1 MRLSA
6 VVSFLI
12 LSSFEP
18 LMAQNSYLRLG
29 KQAYLNADY
38 KEAVSKLEKANSID
52 STNANALYML
62 GYSYYHSDNYPKSIS
77 AFTKYLNISPADGW
91 AYYYRGRAKMYVG
104 KDLQLQPTEREKYF
118 VGAILDL
125 TKAISINPGDT
136 KITSFYQTRAI
147 AYRDYGI
154 FKLQANL
161 RGTYDKIRGID
172 ALKASI
178 ADLEKILAADPN
190 RSDIA
195 TQLDLSK
202 EKLASAL
209 GHR

>member
-29 KQAYLNADY
+29 KQAFYNADY
-38 KEAVSKLEKANSID
+38 KEAVAKLEKAYFID

-77 AFTKYLNISPADGW
+77 AFTKYLALTPTDGW
-91 AYYYRGRAKMYVG
+91 AYYFRGRAKSYMA
-104 KDLQLQPTEREKYF
+104 KDLQLLPSEREKYLF
-118 VGAILDL
+118 GAIFDL
-125 TKAISINPGDT
+125 
-136 KITSFYQTRAI
+136 TRAI
-147 AYRDYGI
+147 AINPNDAKINSFYQNRGIIYREYGI

-161 RGTYDKIRGID
+161 KTYDKIKGINS
-172 ALKASI
+172 LKLSI
-178 ADLEKILAADPN
+178 ADLEKILATDPN
-190 RSDIA
+190 RNDIA
-195 TQLDLSK
+195 TQLDISK

>member
-18 LMAQNSYLRLG
+18 VMAQNSYARLG
-29 KQAYLNADY
+29 KQAFMDADY
-38 KEAVSKLEKANSID
+38 KRAVIQLERACFID

-62 GYSYYHSDNYPKSIS
+62 GYSYYHSDNYPKSIA
-77 AFTKYLNISPADGW
+77 AFTKYLALTPTDGW
-91 AYYYRGRAKMYVG
+91 AYYFRGRAKTYVG
-104 KDLQLQPTEREKYF
+104 KDLQLVATEREKHLL
-118 VGAILDL
+118 GAIWDL
-125 TKAISINPGDT
+125 NRAININPNEA
-136 KITSFYQTRAI
+136 KIITFYQTRAI
-147 AYRDYGI
+147 AYREYGM

-161 RGTYDKIRGID
+161 KTYDKIKGINS
-172 ALKASI
+172 LKLSI
-178 ADLEKILAADPN
+178 DDFEKILATDPN
-190 RSDIA
+190 RNDIA
-195 TQLDLSK
+195 TQLDVSK